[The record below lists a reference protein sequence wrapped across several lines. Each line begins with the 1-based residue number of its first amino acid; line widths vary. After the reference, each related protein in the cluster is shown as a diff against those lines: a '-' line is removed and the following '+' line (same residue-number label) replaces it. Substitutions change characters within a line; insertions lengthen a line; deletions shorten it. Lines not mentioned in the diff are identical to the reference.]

1 MHALVDRNKTGLAE
15 PILLLSGL
23 NAPNG
28 VAWHNNSLYVGE
40 MRGAWLRLLAD
51 AALC

>member
-1 MHALVDRNKTGLAE
+1 MQGAVHALVDRNKTGLAE

-28 VAWHNNSLYVGE
+28 VAWYNNSLYVGE
-40 MRGAWLRLLAD
+40 M
-51 AALC
+51 

>member
-1 MHALVDRNKTGLAE
+1 MHALVDRNRTGLAE

-28 VAWHNNSLYVGE
+28 VAWHEGALYVGE
-40 MRGAWLRLLAD
+40 MCAWPGVIMSARD
-51 AALC
+51 